1 MPAAVATGV
10 QFGGPS
16 KNKKIVFDDSGEAV
30 VKQNKKEHPQKPK
43 FQGKEQVKRPQKI
56 AFGKDGQAQGKPFKK
71 NQQKHNGHKPDHG
84 NNPEKKKFGDNGQ
97 QGAPKSFNKNHKNGP
112 QPQKIKFGDDGEAV
126 SQKPD
131 NKFHQKHNG
140 QTSDFAN
147 KPQKIKFADDGEEVS
162 QNSSNKK
169 PEPGKKSKKIT
180 FGDDGE
186 EVSENPP
193 NKKPQTGKKPQ
204 KIKFGDDGESTSE
217 NSKKPQ
223 RIKFDEDG
231 AGKAVSDSDGDS
243 DEEEGKSFSKKHNK
257 YQSKLDED
265 EESQKKWYHVHP
277 DYPSTDE
284 VLDMKENEQL
294 ELYNLCKNSFEAEK
308 TTFNKRNPSDA
319 RWLQTALHKGT
330 AKDRANAG
338 ALLVTS
344 NPLGNLEALTTLIGF
359 CKISNKASND
369 VIAVLTDLWHEVLL
383 PPNRKL
389 LAVHTRGAD
398 WKKLKKDERLR
409 NEQKRRIYAY
419 WHFESELKD
428 QYHEFL
434 KNVMQGLQ
442 TGQEHNKNS
451 SIVSAARLLAYAP
464 EKEQLLLTML
474 VNKLGDPIAK
484 IASKAL
490 HHLSEVA
497 QKHPNMCG
505 VIVSETEKLLFRNNI
520 SERAQHFALC
530 FLSSI
535 APSGRPE
542 VCTKLVNICF
552 ALFKVL
558 VQKGAV
564 NNRTMQAIL
573 RCLQKAIVE
582 AQPGKDSNGE
592 LLSKEMQD
600 TIYRLVHLADIRVAV
615 QTLGLLLQLVTVK
628 TEKSD
633 RFYNALYV
641 KLLDLN
647 LINVG
652 SKTAAHLLHIVHRAI
667 HIDNHVARAQAFVK
681 RLLQLTLYAPPHI
694 AAGCLIVIHK
704 LLRMRRELIGGTGA
718 SEEVEESSKV
728 ILPVD
733 VDLDKFGSDEEE
745 VYNDVK
751 EETAEVKDSNPSE
764 ENAEDGE
771 KSNASSWHHASV
783 AATKSKVRNIDSCKY
798 DPYHRVP
805 AFAGAGYALRHE
817 LLLLRQHYH
826 PTVQVFAEQILNQSR
841 IDYYGDPLR
850 DFGLPHF
857 LERFAFKNPKKLD
870 APQAAESASVAH
882 KRYMAHGARGRPIKS
897 LTKANCTEDEMFIF
911 NFLEHKRRQAEIVA
925 QNKKQKEVKE
935 DEIDGEAGEEYLKE
949 GEVDDDEFEAYLD
962 GYFGKK
968 FKEGVDEEQDEEELN
983 FLQELGGEMKKDKS
997 KDKKKK
1003 KQADK
1008 VEEDMDDIDDDWG
1021 DADLGDEEDDEM
1033 EGAGEDQSDDE
1044 TGSIDLE
1051 PLDDDDD
1058 DDEGSISEGGPDDSD
1073 SSDAPESPDED
1084 DDDDE
1089 DAPPKSKKSRKE
1101 TDMVGGRSFA
1111 KTLKQSHDMSSLF
1124 AAADD
1129 FSSLLEET
1137 AKAKGQGT
1145 SNAVFNKDKSSDKQL
1160 KWEENRRSNTK
1171 TYKSKKFA
1179 GKPAAKGG
1187 KPQRAGKKRKH

>member
-30 VKQNKKEHPQKPK
+30 TKPYK
-43 FQGKEQVKRPQKI
+43 SGQPNRPKNQQSQIKEQVKKPQKI
-56 AFGKDGQAQGKPFKK
+56 
-71 NQQKHNGHKPDHG
+71 
-84 NNPEKKKFGDNGQ
+84 KFGEDGEAVSQ
-97 QGAPKSFNKNHKNGP
+97 KSFNKNHQKPDHHKKPQKVKFGQDGAAGSHKSFNKNQQNG
-112 QPQKIKFGDDGEAV
+112 QKPQKIKFGDDGEAV
-126 SQKPD
+126 AQKSF
-131 NKFHQKHNG
+131 NKNHQ
-140 QTSDFAN
+140 
-147 KPQKIKFADDGEEVS
+147 KPQKIKFGENGEGAS
-162 QNSSNKK
+162 RKSFNKGQE
-169 PEPGKKSKKIT
+169 EPDQS
-180 FGDDGE
+180 
-186 EVSENPP
+186 
-193 NKKPQTGKKPQ
+193 KKPQ
-204 KIKFGDDGESTSE
+204 KIKFGDDGQSTESA
-217 NSKKPQ
+217 KKPQ

-231 AGKAVSDSDGDS
+231 TGNNVSASEEDEDS
-243 DEEEGKSFSKKHNK
+243 DEEVGQTFAKKQSK
-257 YQSKLDED
+257 YQSQVDED
-265 EESQKKWYHVHP
+265 EAAQKKWYHVHP

-308 TTFNKRNPSDA
+308 NTFNKRNPTDA

-359 CKISNKASND
+359 CKLSNKASND
-369 VIAVLTDLWHEVLL
+369 VIAVLTDLWQEVLL

-398 WKKLKKDERLR
+398 WKKLKKDDKLR

-419 WHFESELKD
+419 WYFEAELKD

-451 SIVSAARLLAYAP
+451 SIVSASKLLAYAP

-484 IASKAL
+484 VASKAL

-497 QKHPNMCG
+497 QRHPNMCG
-505 VIVSETEKLLFRNNI
+505 VIVSEAEKLLFRNNI

-592 LLSKEMQD
+592 LLNKEMQD
-600 TIYRLVHLADIRVAV
+600 TIYRLVHLADIRVSV

-694 AAGCLIVIHK
+694 AAGCLIVLHK
-704 LLRMRRELIGGTGA
+704 LLRMRKELVGGSGA
-718 SEEVEESSKV
+718 SDEVAAVSKA
-728 ILPVD
+728 ILPED
-733 VDLDKFGSDEEE
+733 EDLDKFGSDEEE
-745 VYNDVK
+745 TYKNVK
-751 EETAEVKDSNPSE
+751 EEGEDKEAPEATEEKEVAK
-764 ENAEDGE
+764 
-771 KSNASSWHHASV
+771 SSWHHVSV
-783 AATKSKVRNIDSCKY
+783 TAGSSAEAKVREIDSGKY

-870 APQAAESASVAH
+870 AGQQTAESSTVAH
-882 KRYMAHGARGRPIKS
+882 KRYMAYGARGKSVRS
-897 LTKANCTEDEMFIF
+897 LTKTNCTEDEMFIF

-925 QNKKQKEVKE
+925 QNKKQLGVKKEE
-935 DEIDGEAGEEYLKE
+935 PADQEDGEAGEEYLKE

-968 FKEGVDEEQDEEELN
+968 FKEGGEAEEQEDEELN
-983 FLQELGGEMKKDKS
+983 FLEELGGEIQKDKS

-1003 KQADK
+1003 KQAADK
-1008 VEEDMDDIDDDWG
+1008 SEEDMEDIDEDWG
-1021 DADLGDEEDDEM
+1021 DDDLGEEDEEDEED
-1033 EGAGEDQSDDE
+1033 GEDQSDDE

-1051 PLDDDDD
+1051 PLDDEDDD
-1058 DDEGSISEGGPDDSD
+1058 DDAGSISDGD
-1073 SSDAPESPDED
+1073 SSEAPESPDD
-1084 DDDDE
+1084 DDDDD
-1089 DAPPKSKKSRKE
+1089 DAPPRSKKSRQ
-1101 TDMVGGRSFA
+1101 DSSAMFNGRSFA

-1129 FSSLLEET
+1129 FSSMLEET
-1137 AKAKGQGT
+1137 SKVKGQGT
-1145 SNAVFNKDKSSDKQL
+1145 SNAVFNKDKSSDKQM
-1160 KWEENRRSNTK
+1160 KWEENRRSNAK
-1171 TYKSKKFA
+1171 TYKGKKSSSKKA
-1179 GKPAAKGG
+1179 
-1187 KPQRAGKKRKH
+1187 PQKAGKKRKH

>member
-1 MPAAVATGV
+1 MPAAVAKGV

-30 VKQNKKEHPQKPK
+30 VKQNKKEHPQKTK
-43 FQGKEQVKRPQKI
+43 NQGRDQVKKPQKRF
-56 AFGKDGQAQGKPFKK
+56 AQDGQSQGGKSFNK
-71 NQQKHNGHKPDHG
+71 NHQKHNGHKPDHT
-84 NNPEKKKFGDNGQ
+84 NKPQKIKFGEEGEPV
-97 QGAPKSFNKNHKNGP
+97 APKSFNKQNQNGQKPQKIKFGENGEALSQKPFNKNHQKHNGQKRDFGKKAEFVDVEEEVSNKKP
-112 QPQKIKFGDDGEAV
+112 DEVKKSQKIKFGDDE
-126 SQKPD
+126 
-131 NKFHQKHNG
+131 KF
-140 QTSDFAN
+140 T
-147 KPQKIKFADDGEEVS
+147 
-162 QNSSNKK
+162 
-169 PEPGKKSKKIT
+169 
-180 FGDDGE
+180 
-186 EVSENPP
+186 
-193 NKKPQTGKKPQ
+193 
-204 KIKFGDDGESTSE
+204 E

-231 AGKAVSDSDGDS
+231 AEKNVSDTDGDS
-243 DEEEGKSFSKKHNK
+243 DEELGQTFSKKHNK
-257 YQSKLDED
+257 YQSKVDED

-284 VLDMKENEQL
+284 VLDMKENDQL
-294 ELYNLCKNSFEAEK
+294 ELYNLCQNSFEAEK
-308 TTFNKRNPSDA
+308 TTFNKRNPTDA

-369 VIAVLTDLWHEVLL
+369 VIAVLTDLWQEVLL

-398 WKKLKKDERLR
+398 WKKLKKDEKLR

-451 SIVSAARLLAYAP
+451 SIVAASRLLAYAP

-497 QKHPNMCG
+497 QRHPNMCG

-520 SERAQHFALC
+520 SDRAQHFALC

-582 AQPGKDSNGE
+582 AQPAKDSNGE
-592 LLSKEMQD
+592 LLTKEMQD

-647 LINVG
+647 LINLG

-718 SEEVEESSKV
+718 SEEVNASSKA
-728 ILPVD
+728 IIPVD
-733 VDLDKFGSDEEE
+733 TDLDKFGSDEEE
-745 VYNDVK
+745 TYEDVK
-751 EETAEVKDSNPSE
+751 EETANVKESNPAEVKAE
-764 ENAEDGE
+764 EGA
-771 KSNASSWHHASV
+771 KSITSSWHHASV
-783 AATKSKVRNIDSCKY
+783 TATESKVREIDSCKY

-805 AFAGAGYALRHE
+805 AFAGAGYALRNE

-826 PTVQVFAEQILNQSR
+826 PTVQVFAEQILQQSR

-857 LERFAFKNPKKLD
+857 LERFAFKNPKKLE

-882 KRYMAHGARGRPIKS
+882 KRYMAHGARGRPVKS
-897 LTKANCTEDEMFIF
+897 LTKTNCTEDEMFIF
-911 NFLEHKRRQAEIVA
+911 NFLEHKRRQAEIVN
-925 QNKKQKEVKE
+925 QNKKQKEVKK
-935 DEIDGEAGEEYLKE
+935 DETDNGEDGEAGDEYLKE

-983 FLQELGGEMKKDKS
+983 FLQELGGEMQKEKS

-1008 VEEDMDDIDDDWG
+1008 AEEDMDDIEDDWG
-1021 DADLGDEEDDEM
+1021 DDNLGDDDEM
-1033 EGAGEDQSDDE
+1033 DVDGQSDDD

-1058 DDEGSISEGGPDDSD
+1058 DEGSVDLEPLDEDDDDEGSISDGGRDDSD
-1073 SSDAPESPDED
+1073 SSDGPESPDED
-1084 DDDDE
+1084 DD
-1089 DAPPKSKKSRKE
+1089 APPRSKKSRKDPS
-1101 TDMVGGRSFA
+1101 DMVGGRTFA

-1137 AKAKGQGT
+1137 AKVKGQGT
-1145 SNAVFNKDKSSDKQL
+1145 SNAVFNKDKSSVKQL

-1171 TYKSKKFA
+1171 TYKGKKFA

-1187 KPQRAGKKRKH
+1187 KPQKGGKKRKH

>member
-10 QFGGPS
+10 QFGGPPR
-16 KNKKIVFDDSGEAV
+16 NKKIVFDDSGEVV
-30 VKQNKKEHPQKPK
+30 VKQNKKEHPQRTKND
-43 FQGKEQVKRPQKI
+43 GREQVKKPQ
-56 AFGKDGQAQGKPFKK
+56 GGKPFNK
-71 NQQKHNGHKPDHG
+71 NQQKHNGHKQNYANKPQKAEFAEDGQQVASKHF
-84 NNPEKKKFGDNGQ
+84 NKHHQNGQ
-97 QGAPKSFNKNHKNGP
+97 K
-112 QPQKIKFGDDGEAV
+112 PQKIKFGEDGEAV
-126 SQKPD
+126 SQKPF
-131 NKFHQKHNG
+131 NKNYQKHNG
-140 QTSDFAN
+140 QKSDFAN
-147 KPQKIKFADDGEEVS
+147 KPQRVKFADDDEEVS
-162 QNSSNKK
+162 QKSFNKK
-169 PEPGKKSKKIT
+169 P
-180 FGDDGE
+180 D
-186 EVSENPP
+186 EV
-193 NKKPQTGKKPQ
+193 KKPQ
-204 KIKFGDDGESTSE
+204 KIKFGDDGESSE

-231 AGKAVSDSDGDS
+231 AGKNVSDSDGDS
-243 DEEEGKSFSKKHNK
+243 DEELGQSFSKKHNK

-265 EESQKKWYHVHP
+265 EESQKKWYNVHT

-284 VLDMKENEQL
+284 VLDMKENDQL
-294 ELYNLCKNSFEAEK
+294 ELYNLCKNSFETEK
-308 TTFNKRNPSDA
+308 TTFNKRNPTDA

-369 VIAVLTDLWHEVLL
+369 VVAVLTDLWQEVLL

-398 WKKLKKDERLR
+398 WKKLKKDEKLR

-451 SIVSAARLLAYAP
+451 SIVAAARLLAYAP

-505 VIVSETEKLLFRNNI
+505 VIVSEAEKLLFRNNI

-582 AQPGKDSNGE
+582 AQPAKDSNGE
-592 LLSKEMQD
+592 LLTKEMQD

-641 KLLDLN
+641 KLMDLN

-718 SEEVEESSKV
+718 SEEVEASSKV
-728 ILPVD
+728 IRAVD
-733 VDLDKFGSDEEE
+733 TDLDKFGSDEEE
-745 VYNDVK
+745 VYKDVK
-751 EETAEVKDSNPSE
+751 ETADVTDSNPSE
-764 ENAEDGE
+764 VKAEDGV
-771 KSNASSWHHASV
+771 KSSASSWHHASV
-783 AATKSKVRNIDSCKY
+783 PATESKVREIDSCKY

-805 AFAGAGYALRHE
+805 AFAGAGYALRKE

-826 PTVQVFAEQILNQSR
+826 PTVQVFAEQILQQSR

-857 LERFAFKNPKKLD
+857 LERFAFKNPKKLE

-882 KRYMAHGARGRPIKS
+882 KRYMAHGARGRPVKS

-925 QNKKQKEVKE
+925 QNKKQKEVKK
-935 DEIDGEAGEEYLKE
+935 DEADGDGEDGEAGEEYLKE

-968 FKEGVDEEQDEEELN
+968 FKEGVDEKQDEEELN
-983 FLQELGGEMKKDKS
+983 FLQELGGEMQKEKS

-1003 KQADK
+1003 KQTDK
-1008 VEEDMDDIDDDWG
+1008 AEEDMDDIDDDWG
-1021 DADLGDEEDDEM
+1021 DDDLGDEDDEM

-1058 DDEGSISEGGPDDSD
+1058 DDEGSISEGGQDDSD

-1084 DDDDE
+1084 DDDE
-1089 DAPPKSKKSRKE
+1089 DAPPRSKKSRKE
-1101 TDMVGGRSFA
+1101 PTDMVGGRTFA

-1137 AKAKGQGT
+1137 AKVKGQGT

-1171 TYKSKKFA
+1171 TYKGKKFA

-1187 KPQRAGKKRKH
+1187 KPQKAGKKRKH

>member
-30 VKQNKKEHPQKPK
+30 VKPNKKEHPHKPRN
-43 FQGKEQVKRPQKI
+43 QGSEQVQRPQKI
-56 AFGKDGQAQGKPFKK
+56 KFGEDGQAQTGKSFKP
-71 NQQKHNGHKPDHG
+71 NGKKPDH
-84 NNPEKKKFGDNGQ
+84 
-97 QGAPKSFNKNHKNGP
+97 ANKP
-112 QPQKIKFGDDGEAV
+112 QRIKFGDDGEQV
-126 SQKPD
+126 GHKSFNKNYQNGQKTF
-131 NKFHQKHNG
+131 NKNHQKHNG
-140 QTSDFAN
+140 QKPDYAN
-147 KPQKIKFADDGEEVS
+147 KPQKLKFTDDGEEVS
-162 QNSSNKK
+162 QISNNKNFDQAKK
-169 PEPGKKSKKIT
+169 AQKIN
-180 FGDDGE
+180 FGDNGE
-186 EVSENPP
+186 
-193 NKKPQTGKKPQ
+193 T
-204 KIKFGDDGESTSE
+204 I
-217 NSKKPQ
+217 KPQ

-231 AGKAVSDSDGDS
+231 AEKNVSDSDGDS
-243 DEEEGKSFSKKHNK
+243 DEEVGQSFSKKHNK

-265 EESQKKWYHVHP
+265 EESQKKWYQVHP

-294 ELYNLCKNSFEAEK
+294 ELYNLCKSSFDAEK
-308 TTFNKRNPSDA
+308 NTFNKRNPSDA

-369 VIAVLTDLWHEVLL
+369 VIAVLTDLWQEVLL

-398 WKKLKKDERLR
+398 WKKLKKDEKLR

-505 VIVSETEKLLFRNNI
+505 VIVAEAEKLLFRNNI

-592 LLSKEMQD
+592 LLTKEMQD

-615 QTLGLLLQLVTVK
+615 HTLGLLLQLVTVK

-647 LINVG
+647 LVNVG

-667 HIDNHVARAQAFVK
+667 HIDNNVARAQAFVK

-704 LLRMRRELIGGTGA
+704 LLRMRRELIGGSGA
-718 SEEVEESSKV
+718 SEELDLNSKAT
-728 ILPVD
+728 LPLGA
-733 VDLDKFGSDEEE
+733 DLDKFGSDDEE
-745 VYNDVK
+745 VYQDVK
-751 EETAEVKDSNPSE
+751 EETAEKADSKPSE
-764 ENAEDGE
+764 EKAEVE
-771 KSNASSWHHASV
+771 AKTSASSWHHASV
-783 AATKSKVRNIDSCKY
+783 PATESKVREIDSCKY

-805 AFAGAGYALRHE
+805 AFAGASYALRHE

-826 PTVQVFAEQILNQSR
+826 PTVQVFAEQILQQSR

-870 APQAAESASVAH
+870 APQAAESATVAH
-882 KRYMAHGARGRPIKS
+882 KRYTAHGARGKPVRS
-897 LTKANCTEDEMFIF
+897 LTKGNCTEDEMFIF

-925 QNKKQKEVKE
+925 ENKKQKGVKKE
-935 DEIDGEAGEEYLKE
+935 DEEAGEDADGGEEYLKE

-1003 KQADK
+1003 KQAEKAED
-1008 VEEDMDDIDDDWG
+1008 DMDDIDDDWG
-1021 DADLGDEEDDEM
+1021 DDDLGEDEDDEM

-1058 DDEGSISEGGPDDSD
+1058 DDDVEEGSISDGAPDDSD

-1084 DDDDE
+1084 EDE
-1089 DAPPKSKKSRKE
+1089 DEDSPPRSKKSRKDSSE
-1101 TDMVGGRSFA
+1101 MVGGRSFA

-1137 AKAKGQGT
+1137 AKVKGQGT

-1171 TYKSKKFA
+1171 TYKGKKFA
-1179 GKPAAKGG
+1179 GKPAAKGKG
-1187 KPQRAGKKRKH
+1187 KPQKAGKKRKH

>member
-1 MPAAVATGV
+1 MPALVATGV
-10 QFGGPS
+10 QFGGPP
-16 KNKKIVFDDSGEAV
+16 KNKKIVFDDSGEV
-30 VKQNKKEHPQKPK
+30 VPKQNKKDHPHKPK
-43 FQGKEQVKRPQKI
+43 FQGNEPVKKPHKIKFGEDGQAKGGKPFNKNNQNHNGQKPDHSNKPQKI
-56 AFGKDGQAQGKPFKK
+56 KFDDDGQQV
-71 NQQKHNGHKPDHG
+71 
-84 NNPEKKKFGDNGQ
+84 
-97 QGAPKSFNKNHKNGP
+97 APKSFNKNHQNG
-112 QPQKIKFGDDGEAV
+112 QNPQKIKFGKDGESAH
-126 SQKPD
+126 QKAY
-131 NKFHQKHNG
+131 NKKHQKHNV
-140 QTSDFAN
+140 QNSDFTN
-147 KPQKIKFADDGEEVS
+147 KPQNMKFSENGEEVS
-162 QNSSNKK
+162 QNSFKNN
-169 PEPGKKSKKIT
+169 PEQ
-180 FGDDGE
+180 
-186 EVSENPP
+186 N
-193 NKKPQTGKKPQ
+193 KKPQ
-204 KIKFGDDGESTSE
+204 KIKFGDGEDSTSE
-217 NSKKPQ
+217 NPKKPQ

-231 AGKAVSDSDGDS
+231 ASKNVSDSDGDS
-243 DEEEGKSFSKKHNK
+243 DDELGQSFSKKHNK
-257 YQSKLDED
+257 YQSKIDED

-284 VLDMKENEQL
+284 VLDMKENEQM
-294 ELYNLCKNSFEAEK
+294 ELYNLCKTSFEAEK

-369 VIAVLTDLWHEVLL
+369 VITVLTDLWQEVLL

-398 WKKLKKDERLR
+398 WKKLKKDEKMR

-505 VIVSETEKLLFRNNI
+505 VIVSEAEKLLFRNNI

-582 AQPGKDSNGE
+582 AQPAKDSNGE
-592 LLSKEMQD
+592 LLTKEMQD

-718 SEEVEESSKV
+718 SEEVDESSKV
-728 ILPVD
+728 VPLVTA
-733 VDLDKFGSDEEE
+733 DLDKFGSDDEE
-745 VYNDVK
+745 VYKDVK
-751 EETAEVKDSNPSE
+751 EEDVKDSKPSE
-764 ENAEDGE
+764 DKVEGDA
-771 KSNASSWHHASV
+771 KPKVSSWHHATV
-783 AATKSKVRNIDSCKY
+783 AATESKVRDIDSCKY

-805 AFAGAGYALRHE
+805 AFAGAGYTLRHE

-826 PTVQVFAEQILNQSR
+826 PTVQVFAEQILQQSR
-841 IDYYGDPLR
+841 IGYYGDPLR

-870 APQAAESASVAH
+870 APHAAESATVAH
-882 KRYMAHGARGRPIKS
+882 KRYMAHGARGRPVKS
-897 LTKANCTEDEMFIF
+897 LTKTNCTEDEMFIF
-911 NFLEHKRRQAEIVA
+911 NFLEHKRKQAEIVA
-925 QNKKQKEVKE
+925 QNKKQKDGKKE
-935 DEIDGEAGEEYLKE
+935 NADDGEDGEAGEEYLKE

-968 FKEGVDEEQDEEELN
+968 FKDGVDEEQDEEELN

-997 KDKKKK
+997 KDKKQK

-1008 VEEDMDDIDDDWG
+1008 AEEDMDEIDDDWG
-1021 DADLGDEEDDEM
+1021 DDDLGEDEDDEM
-1033 EGAGEDQSDDE
+1033 EGAGDDQSGDE

-1058 DDEGSISEGGPDDSD
+1058 DDDEGSISEGAQDDSD
-1073 SSDAPESPDED
+1073 SSDAPDSPDED
-1084 DDDDE
+1084 EDDEDE
-1089 DAPPKSKKSRKE
+1089 DAPPRSKKSRRE
-1101 TDMVGGRSFA
+1101 SSGMVGGRSFA

-1137 AKAKGQGT
+1137 AKVKGQGT

-1160 KWEENRRSNTK
+1160 KWEEKRRSNTK
-1171 TYKSKKFA
+1171 TYKGKKF
-1179 GKPAAKGG
+1179 GG
-1187 KPQRAGKKRKH
+1187 KPTQKAGKKRKH

>member
-10 QFGGPS
+10 QINGPL
-16 KNKKIVFDDSGEAV
+16 KNKKIVFDDAGEV
-30 VKQNKKEHPQKPK
+30 VAKPNKKERPQKPK
-43 FQGKEQVKRPQKI
+43 KQHQAQQRN
-56 AFGKDGQAQGKPFKK
+56 GQA
-71 NQQKHNGHKPDHG
+71 
-84 NNPEKKKFGDNGQ
+84 
-97 QGAPKSFNKNHKNGP
+97 
-112 QPQKIKFGDDGEAV
+112 
-126 SQKPD
+126 
-131 NKFHQKHNG
+131 
-140 QTSDFAN
+140 
-147 KPQKIKFADDGEEVS
+147 
-162 QNSSNKK
+162 
-169 PEPGKKSKKIT
+169 
-180 FGDDGE
+180 
-186 EVSENPP
+186 
-193 NKKPQTGKKPQ
+193 KKPQRITFDDDGDGEVEERKLWQTNHQKEHGHGFQGGKKPQ
-204 KIKFGDDGESTSE
+204 KIKFGDDGEVEEQQPWKKNHQKE
-217 NSKKPQ
+217 NGFEKAKKPQKIKFGDDGEAADKTKKPQ

-231 AGKAVSDSDGDS
+231 AEKEASDSEDDS
-243 DEEEGKSFSKKHNK
+243 EGELEKQASFMKRSKHQSQADEE
-257 YQSKLDED
+257 
-265 EESQKKWYHVHP
+265 EESQKKWYQVHP
-277 DYPSTDE
+277 DYPSSEE
-284 VLDMKENEQL
+284 VLDMKDNEQL
-294 ELYNLCKNSFEAEK
+294 ELFNLCKNAFEADK
-308 TTFNKRNPSDA
+308 TTFNRRNPSDV

-330 AKDRANAG
+330 AKDRANSG

-344 NPLGNLEALTTLIGF
+344 NPLGNLEALSTLISF

-369 VIAVLTDLWHEVLL
+369 VIAVLTDLWQEVLL

-389 LAVHTRGAD
+389 LSIHTRGAD
-398 WKKLKKDERLR
+398 WKKLQKDDTLR
-409 NEQKRRIYAY
+409 EQQQRRIYSY
-419 WHFESELKD
+419 WYFENELKD

-442 TGQEHNKNS
+442 TGQEHNKNA
-451 SIVSAARLLAYAP
+451 SIVAAARLLSYAP
-464 EKEQLLLTML
+464 EKEQMLLTML

-490 HHLSEVA
+490 HHLSDVA
-497 QKHPNMCG
+497 QRHPNMCG
-505 VIVSETEKLLFRNNI
+505 VIVAEAEKLLFRNNI

-573 RCLQKAIVE
+573 RCLQKAIAE
-582 AQPGKDSNGE
+582 AQPAKGSDGE
-592 LLSKEMQD
+592 LLNKEMQD
-600 TIYRLVHLADIRVAV
+600 TIYRLVHLADIRVSV

-652 SKTAAHLLHIVHRAI
+652 GKTAAQLLHIVHRAI

-681 RLLQLTLYAPPHI
+681 RLLQVTLYAPPQI
-694 AAGCLIVIHK
+694 AAGCLIVLHK
-704 LLRMRRELIGGTGA
+704 LLRMRQELIGGIGA
-718 SEEVEESSKV
+718 TDEVSSLKTV
-728 ILPVD
+728 LPED
-733 VDLDKFGSDEEE
+733 GDLDRFGSDAEDE
-745 VYNDVK
+745 VK
-751 EETAEVKDSNPSE
+751 EEADEPQPEVKTE
-764 ENAEDGE
+764 A
-771 KSNASSWHHASV
+771 V
-783 AATKSKVRNIDSCKY
+783 KSKVVNIDSCKY

-805 AFAGAGYALRHE
+805 AFAGAAYTLRHE

-826 PTVQVFAEQILNQSR
+826 PTVQVFAEQILEQKR

-870 APQAAESASVAH
+870 APQAESAAVAH
-882 KRYMAHGARGRPIKS
+882 KRYMAQGGRGKPVKS
-897 LTKANCTEDEMFIF
+897 LTKANCTEDEMFIL

-925 QNKKQKEVKE
+925 QSKKQREVKKDE
-935 DEIDGEAGEEYLKE
+935 DDDGEQGDEYLKE

-968 FKEGVDEEQDEEELN
+968 FKEGAVAEEDENELN
-983 FLQELGGEMKKDKS
+983 FLEELGGEMQSEKSKK

-1003 KQADK
+1003 QGVDK
-1008 VEEDMDDIDDDWG
+1008 HEEDMDEIDDDWG
-1021 DADLGDEEDDEM
+1021 DDNLGEEDEDDEVS
-1033 EGAGEDQSDDE
+1033 GAGEDQSDDE
-1044 TGSIDLE
+1044 TGSIDLQ

-1058 DDEGSISEGGPDDSD
+1058 DDAGSISEGDQASDAEDDSD
-1073 SSDAPESPDED
+1073 SSDAPESPDDD

-1089 DAPPKSKKSRKE
+1089 DSPPKSKKSRKE
-1101 TDMVGGRSFA
+1101 EVNMVDGRSFA

-1124 AAADD
+1124 AAADE
-1129 FSSLLEET
+1129 FSSLMEET
-1137 AKAKGQGT
+1137 AKVKGQGT
-1145 SNAVFNKDKSSDKQL
+1145 SNAVYNKDKSSDKQI
-1160 KWEENRRSNTK
+1160 KWEEKRRSNSK
-1171 TYKSKKFA
+1171 TYTGKRFS

-1187 KPQRAGKKRKH
+1187 KPQKPGKKRKH

>member
-30 VKQNKKEHPQKPK
+30 VKQNKKEHPHKPK
-43 FQGKEQVKRPQKI
+43 FQGKEQVKRPQKNK
-56 AFGKDGQAQGKPFKK
+56 FGEDGSSAGGKSF
-71 NQQKHNGHKPDHG
+71 NRNHQKPDFA
-84 NNPEKKKFGDNGQ
+84 NKPQKKKFGDDGEQ
-97 QGAPKSFNKNHKNGP
+97 VASKSFNQNHKNGP
-112 QPQKIKFGDDGEAV
+112 KPQKIKFGEDGEAV
-126 SQKPD
+126 PQKPF
-131 NKFHQKHNG
+131 NKNNFKHNG
-140 QTSDFAN
+140 QKSDFAN
-147 KPQKIKFADDGEEVS
+147 KPQKIKFTDDGEDEVTP
-162 QNSSNKK
+162 NSINKNT
-169 PEPGKKSKKIT
+169 EPPKKS
-180 FGDDGE
+180 
-186 EVSENPP
+186 
-193 NKKPQTGKKPQ
+193 Q
-204 KIKFGDDGESTSE
+204 KIKFGDDGESKE
-217 NSKKPQ
+217 NFKKPQ

-231 AGKAVSDSDGDS
+231 AGKNVSDSDGDS
-243 DEEEGKSFSKKHNK
+243 DEEFGNSISKKHNK
-257 YQSKLDED
+257 YQSKIDED

-284 VLDMKENEQL
+284 VLDMKENDQL

-369 VIAVLTDLWHEVLL
+369 VIAVLTDLWQEVLL

-398 WKKLKKDERLR
+398 WKKLKKDENLR

-419 WHFESELKD
+419 WHFESELKE

-442 TGQEHNKNS
+442 TGQEHNKNA
-451 SIVSAARLLAYAP
+451 SIVAAARLLAYAP

-505 VIVSETEKLLFRNNI
+505 VIVAEAEKLLFRNNI

-582 AQPGKDSNGE
+582 AKPAKDSNGE
-592 LLSKEMQD
+592 LLTKEMQD

-615 QTLGLLLQLVTVK
+615 QTLGLLLQLVAVK

-652 SKTAAHLLHIVHRAI
+652 SKTAAQLLHIVHRAI

-718 SEEVEESSKV
+718 SEEVEEGSKV
-728 ILPVD
+728 VLPVGA
-733 VDLDKFGSDEEE
+733 DLDKFGSDDEE
-745 VYNDVK
+745 VYEDVK
-751 EETAEVKDSNPSE
+751 EDADNTKGSNPLE
-764 ENAEDGE
+764 EKAEDGV
-771 KSNASSWHHASV
+771 KPNASSWHHASV
-783 AATKSKVRNIDSCKY
+783 AATEAKVRDIDSCKY

-805 AFAGAGYALRHE
+805 AFAGAAYALRYE

-857 LERFAFKNPKKLD
+857 LERFAFKNPKKLE
-870 APQAAESASVAH
+870 ASQAAENATVAH
-882 KRYMAHGARGRPIKS
+882 KRYMAHGARGRPVKS

-911 NFLEHKRRQAEIVA
+911 NFLEHKRKQAEIVA
-925 QNKKQKEVKE
+925 QNKKQKEVKKDAPE
-935 DEIDGEAGEEYLKE
+935 DGDDGEDGEEYLKE

-968 FKEGVDEEQDEEELN
+968 FKEGVDEEEGEEELN
-983 FLQELGGEMKKDKS
+983 FLQELGGEMKKEKS

-1003 KQADK
+1003 QTDK
-1008 VEEDMDDIDDDWG
+1008 AEDDMDDIDDDWG
-1021 DADLGDEEDDEM
+1021 DDDLAEDEDDEM
-1033 EGAGEDQSDDE
+1033 QGEDQSDDE

-1051 PLDDDDD
+1051 PLDDDDDDDDD

-1073 SSDAPESPDED
+1073 SSDAPESPDEE
-1084 DDDDE
+1084 DDDE
-1089 DAPPKSKKSRKE
+1089 DAPPRSKKSRKDS
-1101 TDMVGGRSFA
+1101 TDMVGGRTFA

-1137 AKAKGQGT
+1137 AKVKGQGT

-1160 KWEENRRSNTK
+1160 KWEENRRSNSK
-1171 TYKSKKFA
+1171 SYKGKKFA

-1187 KPQRAGKKRKH
+1187 RPQKAGKKRKH

>member
-1 MPAAVATGV
+1 MPAAVAHGV
-10 QFGGPS
+10 QFGAPS

-30 VKQNKKEHPQKPK
+30 VKQNKKEHPHKPK
-43 FQGKEQVKRPQKI
+43 FQAKEQVKRPQKI
-56 AFGKDGQAQGKPFKK
+56 SFGEDGQARGGKPFNR
-71 NQQKHNGHKPDHG
+71 NQQKHNGQKPD
-84 NNPEKKKFGDNGQ
+84 KKPHKNKFGDNNDR
-97 QGAPKSFNKNHKNGP
+97 GAPKSFNKNHQNGP
-112 QPQKIKFGDDGEAV
+112 KPQKIKFGEDGEAV
-126 SQKPD
+126 TQKPF
-131 NKFHQKHNG
+131 NKNHQKHNG
-140 QTSDFAN
+140 QKSDFPN
-147 KPQKIKFADDGEEVS
+147 KPQKIKFAEDEDEVT
-162 QNSSNKK
+162 
-169 PEPGKKSKKIT
+169 EI
-180 FGDDGE
+180 
-186 EVSENPP
+186 SE
-193 NKKPQTGKKPQ
+193 QVKKPQ
-204 KIKFGDDGESTSE
+204 KIKFGDDGE
-217 NSKKPQ
+217 KKPQ

-231 AGKAVSDSDGDS
+231 AGKNVSDSDGDS
-243 DEEEGKSFSKKHNK
+243 DEEEGQSFSKKHNK
-257 YQSKLDED
+257 YQSKVDEE

-284 VLDMKENEQL
+284 VLDMKENDQL

-308 TTFNKRNPSDA
+308 VTFNKRNPSDA

-369 VIAVLTDLWHEVLL
+369 VIAVLADLWQEVLL

-398 WKKLKKDERLR
+398 WKKLKKDEKLR

-451 SIVSAARLLAYAP
+451 SIVTAARLLAFAP

-505 VIVSETEKLLFRNNI
+505 VIVAEAEKLLFRNNI

-582 AQPGKDSNGE
+582 AQPAKDSNGE
-592 LLSKEMQD
+592 LLTKEMQD

-615 QTLGLLLQLVTVK
+615 QTLGLLLQLVSVK

-667 HIDNHVARAQAFVK
+667 HIDSHVARAQAFVK

-718 SEEVEESSKV
+718 SEEVDESAKV
-728 ILPVD
+728 ILPAD
-733 VDLDKFGSDEEE
+733 ADLDKFGSDDEEE
-745 VYNDVK
+745 VYEDVK
-751 EETAEVKDSNPSE
+751 EEAADGTE
-764 ENAEDGE
+764 EKPEDGA
-771 KSNASSWHHASV
+771 KSTASSWHHASV
-783 AATKSKVRNIDSCKY
+783 AATETKVRNIDSCKY

-826 PTVQVFAEQILNQSR
+826 PTVQVFAEQILHQSR

-870 APQAAESASVAH
+870 APQAAESATVAH
-882 KRYMAHGARGRPIKS
+882 KRYMAHGARGRPVKS
-897 LTKANCTEDEMFIF
+897 LTKSNCTEDEMFIF

-925 QNKKQKEVKE
+925 QNKKQKEVKSE
-935 DEIDGEAGEEYLKE
+935 DANEGEDGEAGEEYLKE

-1003 KQADK
+1003 KQVDK
-1008 VEEDMDDIDDDWG
+1008 AEEEMDDIDDDWG
-1021 DADLGDEEDDEM
+1021 DDDLGEDEEDDEM

-1058 DDEGSISEGGPDDSD
+1058 DEGSISGPDDSD

-1089 DAPPKSKKSRKE
+1089 DAPPRSKKSRKDAE
-1101 TDMVGGRSFA
+1101 MVGGRSFA

-1137 AKAKGQGT
+1137 AKVKGQGT

-1171 TYKSKKFA
+1171 TYMGKKFA
-1179 GKPAAKGG
+1179 GKPQK
-1187 KPQRAGKKRKH
+1187 AGKKRKH

>member
-16 KNKKIVFDDSGEAV
+16 KNKKIVFDDAGEAV
-30 VKQNKKEHPQKPK
+30 TKPNKSGPPHKPK
-43 FQGKEQVKRPQKI
+43 NLQSQTKEQVKRPQKI
-56 AFGKDGQAQGKPFKK
+56 
-71 NQQKHNGHKPDHG
+71 
-84 NNPEKKKFGDNGQ
+84 KFGENGEAVSQ
-97 QGAPKSFNKNHKNGP
+97 KSFNKNHQK
-112 QPQKIKFGDDGEAV
+112 PQKVKFGENGEAVSQKSFNKNQQNGQKPQTIKFGDNGEAV
-126 SQKPD
+126 SQKPF
-131 NKFHQKHNG
+131 NKNHQK
-140 QTSDFAN
+140 
-147 KPQKIKFADDGEEVS
+147 S
-162 QNSSNKK
+162 QNGEDASQ
-169 PEPGKKSKKIT
+169 KS
-180 FGDDGE
+180 F
-186 EVSENPP
+186 
-193 NKKPQTGKKPQ
+193 KKPQ
-204 KIKFGDDGESTSE
+204 KIKFGDDGASTESA
-217 NSKKPQ
+217 KKPQ

-231 AGKAVSDSDGDS
+231 AGKSVSDSDDNDDS
-243 DEEEGKSFSKKHNK
+243 DEEVGQSFAKKNNK
-257 YQSKLDED
+257 YQSKVDED
-265 EESQKKWYHVHP
+265 EEAQKKWYHVHP

-308 TTFNKRNPSDA
+308 NTFNKRNPTDA

-359 CKISNKASND
+359 CKLSNKASND
-369 VIAVLTDLWHEVLL
+369 VIAVLTDLWQEVLL
-383 PPNRKL
+383 PPHRKL

-398 WKKLKKDERLR
+398 WKKLKKDEKLR
-409 NEQKRRIYAY
+409 NEQKRRVYAY
-419 WHFESELKD
+419 WYFEGELKD

-451 SIVSAARLLAYAP
+451 SIVAASKLLAYAP

-484 IASKAL
+484 VASKAL

-497 QKHPNMCG
+497 QRHPNMCG
-505 VIVSETEKLLFRNNI
+505 VIVAEAEKLLFRNNI

-582 AQPGKDSNGE
+582 AQPAKDSNGE
-592 LLSKEMQD
+592 LLTKEMQD
-600 TIYRLVHLADIRVAV
+600 TIYRLVHLADIRVSV

-667 HIDNHVARAQAFVK
+667 HIDSHVARAQAFVK

-694 AAGCLIVIHK
+694 AAGCLIVLHK
-704 LLRMRRELIGGTGA
+704 LLRMRKELVGGSGA
-718 SEEVEESSKV
+718 SDEVAAAASKS
-728 ILPVD
+728 IQPED
-733 VDLDKFGSDEEE
+733 MDLDKFGSDDEETYE
-745 VYNDVK
+745 DVK
-751 EETAEVKDSNPSE
+751 EEVEDVAASKVKEEVKTE
-764 ENAEDGE
+764 T
-771 KSNASSWHHASV
+771 KSSWHHANV
-783 AATKSKVRNIDSCKY
+783 ATAPAAETKVREIDSCKY

-870 APQAAESASVAH
+870 AASQQTAESATVAH
-882 KRYMAHGARGRPIKS
+882 KRYMAYGARGQSVRS

-911 NFLEHKRRQAEIVA
+911 NFLEHKRRQAEILA
-925 QNKKQKEVKE
+925 QSKKQLGVKKEE
-935 DEIDGEAGEEYLKE
+935 PADGDQEDGEAGEEYLKE

-968 FKEGVDEEQDEEELN
+968 FKEGADVDEQEDEELN
-983 FLQELGGEMKKDKS
+983 FLEELGGEIQADKS

-1003 KQADK
+1003 KQTADK
-1008 VEEDMDDIDDDWG
+1008 SEDDMEDIDEDWG
-1021 DADLGDEEDDEM
+1021 DDDLGEEDDE
-1033 EGAGEDQSDDE
+1033 GGEDQSDDE

-1051 PLDDDDD
+1051 PLDDDEDD
-1058 DDEGSISEGGPDDSD
+1058 DDDAGSISDGD
-1073 SSDAPESPDED
+1073 SSEAPESPDD
-1084 DDDDE
+1084 DDDD
-1089 DAPPKSKKSRKE
+1089 DAPPRSKKSRQ
-1101 TDMVGGRSFA
+1101 DSSGMFNGRSFA

-1129 FSSLLEET
+1129 FSSMLEET
-1137 AKAKGQGT
+1137 SKVKGQGT
-1145 SNAVFNKDKSSDKQL
+1145 SNAVFNKDKSSDKQM
-1160 KWEENRRSNTK
+1160 KWEENRRSNAK
-1171 TYKSKKFA
+1171 TYKGKKS
-1179 GKPAAKGG
+1179 
-1187 KPQRAGKKRKH
+1187 AGKKPRKH

>member
-10 QFGGPS
+10 QFGGPPR
-16 KNKKIVFDDSGEAV
+16 NKKIVFDDSGEAV
-30 VKQNKKEHPQKPK
+30 VKQNKKEHPQRPK
-43 FQGKEQVKRPQKI
+43 NDGREQVKKQQ
-56 AFGKDGQAQGKPFKK
+56 GGKPFNK
-71 NQQKHNGHKPDHG
+71 NQHKHNKPQKA
-84 NNPEKKKFGDNGQ
+84 EFTENGQ
-97 QGAPKSFNKNHKNGP
+97 QVASKHFNKHHQNG
-112 QPQKIKFGDDGEAV
+112 QKPQKIKFGEDGEAV
-126 SQKPD
+126 SQKPF
-131 NKFHQKHNG
+131 NKNYQKHNG
-140 QTSDFAN
+140 QKSDFAN
-147 KPQKIKFADDGEEVS
+147 KPQRVKFADDDEEVS
-162 QNSSNKK
+162 QKSFNKK
-169 PEPGKKSKKIT
+169 A
-180 FGDDGE
+180 E
-186 EVSENPP
+186 EV
-193 NKKPQTGKKPQ
+193 KKPQ
-204 KIKFGDDGESTSE
+204 KIKFGDDGESSE
-217 NSKKPQ
+217 NFKKPQ

-231 AGKAVSDSDGDS
+231 AGKNVSDSDGDS
-243 DEEEGKSFSKKHNK
+243 DEELGQSFSKKHNK

-265 EESQKKWYHVHP
+265 EESQKKWYNVHT

-284 VLDMKENEQL
+284 VLDMKENDQL
-294 ELYNLCKNSFEAEK
+294 ELYNLCKNSFETEK
-308 TTFNKRNPSDA
+308 TTFNKRNPTDA

-369 VIAVLTDLWHEVLL
+369 VVAVLTDLWQEVLL

-398 WKKLKKDERLR
+398 WKKLKKDEKLR

-451 SIVSAARLLAYAP
+451 SIVAAARLLAYAP

-505 VIVSETEKLLFRNNI
+505 VIVSEAEKLLFRNNI

-582 AQPGKDSNGE
+582 AQPAKDSNGE
-592 LLSKEMQD
+592 LLTKEMQD

-641 KLLDLN
+641 KLMDLN

-718 SEEVEESSKV
+718 SEEVEASSKV
-728 ILPVD
+728 MIAVD
-733 VDLDKFGSDEEE
+733 TDLDKFGSDEEE
-745 VYNDVK
+745 VYKDVTETADVNDSNP
-751 EETAEVKDSNPSE
+751 AEVK
-764 ENAEDGE
+764 AEDGV
-771 KSNASSWHHASV
+771 KSSASSWHHASV
-783 AATKSKVRNIDSCKY
+783 PATESKVREIDSCKY

-805 AFAGAGYALRHE
+805 AFAGAGYALRKE

-826 PTVQVFAEQILNQSR
+826 PTVQVFAEQILQQSR

-857 LERFAFKNPKKLD
+857 LERFAFKNPKKLE

-882 KRYMAHGARGRPIKS
+882 KRYMAHGARGRPVKS

-925 QNKKQKEVKE
+925 QNKKQKEVKK
-935 DEIDGEAGEEYLKE
+935 DEADGDGEDGEAGEEYLKE

-968 FKEGVDEEQDEEELN
+968 FKDGVDEEQDEEELN
-983 FLQELGGEMKKDKS
+983 FLQELGGEMQKEKS

-1003 KQADK
+1003 KQTDK
-1008 VEEDMDDIDDDWG
+1008 AEEDMEDIDDDWG
-1021 DADLGDEEDDEM
+1021 DDDLGDEDDEM

-1058 DDEGSISEGGPDDSD
+1058 DDEGSISEGGQDDSD
-1073 SSDAPESPDED
+1073 SSDAPDSSDE

-1089 DAPPKSKKSRKE
+1089 DAPPRSKKSRKE
-1101 TDMVGGRSFA
+1101 PTDMVGGRTFA

-1137 AKAKGQGT
+1137 AKVKGQGT

-1171 TYKSKKFA
+1171 TYKGKKFP

-1187 KPQRAGKKRKH
+1187 KPQKAGKKRKH

>member
-1 MPAAVATGV
+1 MPAAVAKGAG
-10 QFGGPS
+10 FNGPS

-30 VKQNKKEHPQKPK
+30 QKNNKKEQFQNRNQKPRNQ
-43 FQGKEQVKRPQKI
+43 FPSREQV
-56 AFGKDGQAQGKPFKK
+56 
-71 NQQKHNGHKPDHG
+71 
-84 NNPEKKKFGDNGQ
+84 
-97 QGAPKSFNKNHKNGP
+97 
-112 QPQKIKFGDDGEAV
+112 
-126 SQKPD
+126 
-131 NKFHQKHNG
+131 
-140 QTSDFAN
+140 
-147 KPQKIKFADDGEEVS
+147 
-162 QNSSNKK
+162 
-169 PEPGKKSKKIT
+169 
-180 FGDDGE
+180 
-186 EVSENPP
+186 
-193 NKKPQTGKKPQ
+193 KKPQ
-204 KIKFGDDGESTSE
+204 KIKFGEDGEAVGQKSFNKNQQNGHRNQKTTFGENGEAEKRKPFNKNHQTSDFVKKPQKIKFGEDGDAVPEESFNKNHQKPQKIKFGEDGDAVPQKSFNINQQKGNKNQQKSEKAQEDKSGEDVQSTK

-231 AGKAVSDSDGDS
+231 AGRNASDSDGDS
-243 DEEEGKSFSKKHNK
+243 DVELGAILKKHNK
-257 YQSKLDED
+257 YQSKADED
-265 EESQKKWYHVHP
+265 EASQKKWYHVHP

-284 VLDMKENEQL
+284 VLDMKENEQM
-294 ELYNLCKNSFEAEK
+294 ELYNLCQSSFEAEK
-308 TTFNKRNPSDA
+308 NTFNKRNPTDA

-344 NPLGNLEALTTLIGF
+344 NPLGNIEALSSLIGF
-359 CKISNKASND
+359 CKLSNKASND
-369 VIAVLTDLWHEVLL
+369 VIAVLTDLWQQVLL

-398 WKKLKKDERLR
+398 WKKLKKDASLAK
-409 NEQKRRIYAY
+409 EQQRRIYAY
-419 WHFESELKD
+419 WYFEGELKD

-442 TGQEHNKNS
+442 TGQEHNKNA
-451 SIVSAARLLAYAP
+451 SIVAAAKLLAYAP

-474 VNKLGDPIAK
+474 VNKLGDPIPK

-490 HHLSEVA
+490 HHLSDVA
-497 QKHPNMCG
+497 QRHPNMCG

-582 AQPGKDSNGE
+582 AQPAKDNNGE
-592 LLSKEMQD
+592 LLTKEMQD
-600 TIYRLVHLADIRVAV
+600 TIYRLVHLADIRVSI
-615 QTLGLLLQLVTVK
+615 QTLGLLLQLITVK

-647 LINVG
+647 LVNVG

-667 HIDNHVARAQAFVK
+667 HIDSHVARAQAFIK
-681 RLLQLTLYAPPHI
+681 RLLQLTLYAPPQI
-694 AAGCLIVIHK
+694 AAGCLIVLHK
-704 LLRMRRELIGGTGA
+704 LLRMRKELLGGSGA
-718 SEEVEESSKV
+718 AEEEEGGSKP

-733 VDLDKFGSDEEE
+733 IDLDKFGSDDEEE
-745 VYNDVK
+745 VYQDVK
-751 EETAEVKDSNPSE
+751 DEKEEREEKVEKVEKDEKEDKEESKEVNAGE
-764 ENAEDGE
+764 EGVKATG
-771 KSNASSWHHASV
+771 SSWHHANV
-783 AATKSKVRNIDSCKY
+783 AATESKVREIDSCKY

-805 AFAGAGYALRHE
+805 AFAGAGYTLRNE

-826 PTVQVFAEQILNQSR
+826 PTVQVFAEQILLQSR

-870 APQAAESASVAH
+870 VPQVAESATVAH
-882 KRYMAHGARGRPIKS
+882 KRYMAQGGRGKPVKS

-911 NFLEHKRRQAEIVA
+911 NFLEHKRRQAEIVE
-925 QNKKQKEVKE
+925 QSKKQKGIKPEEKE
-935 DEIDGEAGEEYLKE
+935 ADEDGAEEGGDEYLKE
-949 GEVDDDEFEAYLD
+949 GEVDDDEFEDYLD
-962 GYFGKK
+962 GFFGKK
-968 FKEGVDEEQDEEELN
+968 FKDGGDAEEEQEELN
-983 FLQELGGEMKKDKS
+983 FLQELGGEMQADKS
-997 KDKKKK
+997 KKAKKK
-1003 KQADK
+1003 AGSNAED
-1008 VEEDMDDIDDDWG
+1008 DMDDVDDDWG
-1021 DADLGDEEDDEM
+1021 DDDLGEEDEDDEM
-1033 EGAGEDQSDDE
+1033 DRIADDQSDDE

-1051 PLDDDDD
+1051 PLDNDDGD
-1058 DDEGSISEGGPDDSD
+1058 DDEGSISDGD
-1073 SSDAPESPDED
+1073 SSDAPESPDEEDDDEDED

-1089 DAPPKSKKSRKE
+1089 PKPKKSRK
-1101 TDMVGGRSFA
+1101 DSDSMFGGRSFA
-1111 KTLKQSHDMSSLF
+1111 KTLKHSADMSSLF

-1129 FSSLLEET
+1129 FSSMLEET
-1137 AKAKGQGT
+1137 SKVKGQGT
-1145 SNAVFNKDKSSDKQL
+1145 SNAVFNKDKSSDKQM
-1160 KWEENRRSNTK
+1160 KWEENRRSNAK
-1171 TYKSKKFA
+1171 TYKGKKFM
-1179 GKPAAKGG
+1179 GKPAGKGG
-1187 KPQRAGKKRKH
+1187 KPQKAGKKRKH

>member
-1 MPAAVATGV
+1 MPAAVASGV
-10 QFGGPS
+10 QLGGPP

-30 VKQNKKEHPQKPK
+30 AKPNKKDHSKNAAP
-43 FQGKEQVKRPQKI
+43 KEQVKKPTKIKFGEDGKAVSQKPFNKSHQNGQRPQKT
-56 AFGKDGQAQGKPFKK
+56 
-71 NQQKHNGHKPDHG
+71 
-84 NNPEKKKFGDNGQ
+84 
-97 QGAPKSFNKNHKNGP
+97 
-112 QPQKIKFGDDGEAV
+112 KFGDDGEPVA
-126 SQKPD
+126 QKPF
-131 NKFHQKHNG
+131 NKGHQKFNG
-140 QTSDFAN
+140 Q
-147 KPQKIKFADDGEEVS
+147 KPGFE
-162 QNSSNKK
+162 
-169 PEPGKKSKKIT
+169 
-180 FGDDGE
+180 
-186 EVSENPP
+186 
-193 NKKPQTGKKPQ
+193 KKPQ
-204 KIKFGDDGESTSE
+204 KIKFNDDGAPQKQFNKNQKQNGQKPFNKNGAKPDQAKKSHKIKFEDESSPAGSTE
-217 NSKKPQ
+217 KSKKPQ

-231 AGKAVSDSDGDS
+231 AGKSVSDSEGDS
-243 DEEEGKSFSKKHNK
+243 DVELGAVLKKHNK
-257 YQSKLDED
+257 YHSKADED
-265 EESQKKWYHVHP
+265 EASQKKWYNVHP

-294 ELYNLCKNSFEAEK
+294 ELFNLCKSSFEAEK
-308 TTFNKRNPSDA
+308 NTFNKRNPSDA

-359 CKISNKASND
+359 CKLSNKASND
-369 VIAVLTDLWHEVLL
+369 VIAVLTDLWQEVLL

-389 LAVHTRGAD
+389 LAIHTRGAD
-398 WKKLKKDERLR
+398 WKKLKKDETLHK
-409 NEQKRRIYAY
+409 EQQRHIYAY
-419 WHFESELKD
+419 WYFESELKD

-451 SIVSAARLLAYAP
+451 SIVAAARLLSFAP
-464 EKEQLLLTML
+464 EKEQMLLTML
-474 VNKLGDPIAK
+474 INKLGDPVPK
-484 IASKAL
+484 VASKAL

-497 QKHPNMCG
+497 QRHPNMCG
-505 VIVSETEKLLFRNNI
+505 VIVAEAEKLLFRNNI

-582 AQPGKDSNGE
+582 AQPAKDSNGE
-592 LLSKEMQD
+592 LLNKEMQD
-600 TIYRLVHLADIRVAV
+600 TIYRLVHLADIRVSI
-615 QTLGLLLQLVTVK
+615 QTLGLLLQLITVK

-647 LINVG
+647 LVNVG

-667 HIDNHVARAQAFVK
+667 HIDNHVARAQAFIK
-681 RLLQLTLYAPPHI
+681 RLLQITLYAPPHI
-694 AAGCLIVIHK
+694 AAGCLIVLHK
-704 LLRMRRELIGGTGA
+704 LLRMRRELVGGSGA
-718 SEEVEESSKV
+718 SEVVAAGAAV
-728 ILPVD
+728 ILPTD
-733 VDLDKFGSDEEE
+733 ADLDKFGSDDEE
-745 VYNDVK
+745 VYKDVK
-751 EETAEVKDSNPSE
+751 EEKEETEDKSKSKEEKD
-764 ENAEDGE
+764 E
-771 KSNASSWHHASV
+771 KSNGSSWHHASV
-783 AATKSKVRNIDSCKY
+783 AATESKVRDIDSCKY

-805 AFAGAGYALRHE
+805 AFAGAGYALRNE
-817 LLLLRQHYH
+817 LVLLRNHYH
-826 PTVQVFAEQILNQSR
+826 PTVQVFAEQILQQAR

-857 LERFAFKNPKKLD
+857 LERFAFKNPKKLENS
-870 APQAAESASVAH
+870 QAAESATVAH
-882 KRYMAHGARGRPIKS
+882 KRYMAQGGRGKPVKS

-925 QNKKQKEVKE
+925 QSQKKKGVKKE
-935 DEIDGEAGEEYLKE
+935 DADGDEDAEGDGEYLKE
-949 GEVDDDEFEAYLD
+949 GEVGDDEFEAYLD

-968 FKEGVDEEQDEEELN
+968 FKDGGDAEEEEDELN
-983 FLQELGGEMKKDKS
+983 FLEELGGEMQADKS
-997 KDKKKK
+997 KKDKKKK
-1003 KQADK
+1003 KSAEK
-1008 VEEDMDDIDDDWG
+1008 EEDDMEDIDDDWG
-1021 DADLGDEEDDEM
+1021 DDDLGEEDDDDEM
-1033 EGAGEDQSDDE
+1033 AGPGEDHSDDE

-1058 DDEGSISEGGPDDSD
+1058 EGSISDGDTSD
-1073 SSDAPESPDED
+1073 MPESPDED
-1084 DDDDE
+1084 GDDDDDDL
-1089 DAPPKSKKSRKE
+1089 DAPPKSKKSRK
-1101 TDMVGGRSFA
+1101 DSGSMVDGRSFA

-1129 FSSLLEET
+1129 FSSMLEES
-1137 AKAKGQGT
+1137 AKVKGQGT
-1145 SNAVFNKDKSSDKQL
+1145 SNAVFNKDKSSAKQM

-1171 TYKSKKFA
+1171 TYTGKKFA
-1179 GKPAAKGG
+1179 GKKSAGKGG
-1187 KPQRAGKKRKH
+1187 KLQKAGKKRKH

>member
-16 KNKKIVFDDSGEAV
+16 KNKKIVFDDAGEAV
-30 VKQNKKEHPQKPK
+30 TKPNKTGAPHKLRNQ
-43 FQGKEQVKRPQKI
+43 QSQVKEQVKRPQKI
-56 AFGKDGQAQGKPFKK
+56 
-71 NQQKHNGHKPDHG
+71 
-84 NNPEKKKFGDNGQ
+84 KFGE
-97 QGAPKSFNKNHKNGP
+97 
-112 QPQKIKFGDDGEAV
+112 DGEAV
-126 SQKPD
+126 SQKSF
-131 NKFHQKHNG
+131 NRNHQKPDQHKKPQRVKFGEDGEAASHRSFNKNQQNG
-140 QTSDFAN
+140 Q
-147 KPQKIKFADDGEEVS
+147 KPQKIKFGADGKAVTQKS
-162 QNSSNKK
+162 FNK
-169 PEPGKKSKKIT
+169 
-180 FGDDGE
+180 
-186 EVSENPP
+186 NHQ
-193 NKKPQTGKKPQ
+193 KPQKIKFGENGEDASQKSFNKGHQKPDQVKKPQ
-204 KIKFGDDGESTSE
+204 KIKFGEDDESTE
-217 NSKKPQ
+217 KKKSQ

-231 AGKAVSDSDGDS
+231 AGKNVSDSDDS
-243 DEEEGKSFSKKHNK
+243 DEDVGQSFAKKHSK
-257 YQSKLDED
+257 YQSKVDED
-265 EESQKKWYHVHP
+265 EEAQKKWYHVHP

-294 ELYNLCKNSFEAEK
+294 ELYNLCKNSFDAEK
-308 TTFNKRNPSDA
+308 NTFNKRNPTDA

-359 CKISNKASND
+359 CKLSNKASND
-369 VIAVLTDLWHEVLL
+369 VIAVLTDLWQEVLL

-398 WKKLKKDERLR
+398 WKKLKKDDKLR
-409 NEQKRRIYAY
+409 NEQKRRVYAY
-419 WHFESELKD
+419 WYFEGELKD

-451 SIVSAARLLAYAP
+451 SIVAASKLLAYAP

-484 IASKAL
+484 VASKAL

-497 QKHPNMCG
+497 QRHPNMCG
-505 VIVSETEKLLFRNNI
+505 VIVSEAEKLLFRNNI
-520 SERAQHFALC
+520 SEKAQHFALC

-582 AQPGKDSNGE
+582 AQPAKDSNGE
-592 LLSKEMQD
+592 LLNKEMQD
-600 TIYRLVHLADIRVAV
+600 TIYRLVHLADIRVSV

-694 AAGCLIVIHK
+694 AAGCLIVLHK
-704 LLRMRRELIGGTGA
+704 LLRMRKELVGGSGA
-718 SEEVEESSKV
+718 SDEVAASSKS
-728 ILPVD
+728 ILPED
-733 VDLDKFGSDEEE
+733 MDLDKFGSDEEE
-745 VYNDVK
+745 TYKDVK
-751 EETAEVKDSNPSE
+751 EE
-764 ENAEDGE
+764 AEDVGAPE
-771 KSNASSWHHASV
+771 VEEEIKTENQEGGKSSWHHANV
-783 AATKSKVRNIDSCKY
+783 ATGTATETKVREIDSCKY

-870 APQAAESASVAH
+870 ASQQTAESSTVAH
-882 KRYMAHGARGRPIKS
+882 KRYMAHGARGKSVRS

-925 QNKKQKEVKE
+925 QNKKQLGVKKEE
-935 DEIDGEAGEEYLKE
+935 AADGDQEDGEAGEEYLKE

-968 FKEGVDEEQDEEELN
+968 FKEGADADEQEDEELN
-983 FLQELGGEMKKDKS
+983 FLEELGGEIQADKS
-997 KDKKKK
+997 KKDKKKK
-1003 KQADK
+1003 KQSANMD
-1008 VEEDMDDIDDDWG
+1008 EDDAEDIDEDWG
-1021 DADLGDEEDDEM
+1021 DDDLGEVDDEDDD
-1033 EGAGEDQSDDE
+1033 GAEDQSDDE
-1044 TGSIDLE
+1044 TGSINLE

-1058 DDEGSISEGGPDDSD
+1058 DDDAGSISDGD
-1073 SSDAPESPDED
+1073 SSEAPESPDDDD

-1089 DAPPKSKKSRKE
+1089 DAPPRSKKSRQ
-1101 TDMVGGRSFA
+1101 DSSGMFNGRSFA

-1129 FSSLLEET
+1129 FSSMLEET
-1137 AKAKGQGT
+1137 SKVKGQGT
-1145 SNAVFNKDKSSDKQL
+1145 SNAVFNKDKSSAKQM
-1160 KWEENRRSNTK
+1160 KWEENRRSNAK
-1171 TYKSKKFA
+1171 TYKGKKTSS
-1179 GKPAAKGG
+1179 KGG
-1187 KPQRAGKKRKH
+1187 KKPPQKAGKKRKH